1 MSSSSQRRVITARSM
16 DCEGRS
22 RFLEGLVVKDSPNL
36 ELLVS
41 GPLAIVNF
49 RYRGLRRLSEK
60 ALNRLNESLVSEIQ
74 ERGIA
79 IPSHYAIGGKSCV
92 RVCNLNQRS
101 QRSDF
106 EALVQACE
114 QLGVELEALE
124 GSQSRSARED
134 PQGCGTTM
142 MMGTGQER
150 GCANH
155 RARASPKAF
164 SRRITESCSSGTII
178 VIVMTLCNCRFCIN
192 ISGTL
197 GDR

>member
-1 MSSSSQRRVITARSM
+1 MQSKNKIRAGVRPQNPLKRSM
-16 DCEGRS
+16 CPWWYRQSSNPATIAFGMEIDVASC
-22 RFLEGLVVKDSPNL
+22 LDSAHGATL
-36 ELLVS
+36 
-41 GPLAIVNF
+41 
-49 RYRGLRRLSEK
+49 
-60 ALNRLNESLVSEIQ
+60 
-74 ERGIA
+74 
-79 IPSHYAIGGKSCV
+79 YAIGGKSCV

-106 EALVQACE
+106 EALVQAWRRTRSSD
-114 QLGVELEALE
+114 

-155 RARASPKAF
+155 RASASPKAF
-164 SRRITESCSSGTII
+164 TRRITESCSNGTII
-178 VIVMTLCNCRFCIN
+178 VIIMNLFNFLFYIK

-197 GDR
+197 GTGQVNPGVSRVEIYHNR